1 MVLGSYSRQATQN
14 SREAAVNPPIAPR
27 PPALALGAQ
36 VDLPMLVV
44 DLERRDSRR
53 GEFTTLTLAH
63 QCERISTSPFWPED
77 RCRLA
82 GVRRG
87 QAVRVR
93 GEVGQFNG
101 RRQLKV
107 ATLVALGPDEVD
119 VRALLPSIASAAPFW
134 SALDRWRQAIP
145 GARLARTL
153 ALFFDDPAFR
163 ADFELC
169 PASTGGHH
177 AELGGLLRHT
187 WEVAAIGRAI
197 ARAVAADAD
206 LVLAG
211 AMLHDIGK
219 LEAYRWNGAFAI
231 TDPGAL
237 LGHVTL
243 GMLMLDRRIARE
255 PALPCSDRE
264 RLLLQ
269 HLIASHHGQQ
279 EFGAA
284 MPPMTLEAEILHFAD
299 NASAK
304 ATSMAT
310 ALATDEH
317 FDGENLVSSRP
328 LWEINKRRAYRGRSD
343 WGS

>member
-1 MVLGSYSRQATQN
+1 M
-14 SREAAVNPPIAPR
+14 R
-27 PPALALGAQ
+27 PPVAPPHPALTLGAQ

-53 GEFTTLTLAH
+53 GEFTILTLAH
-63 QCERISTSPFWPED
+63 QSERISTSPFWPED
-77 RCRLA
+77 RFRLA
-82 GVRRG
+82 GVTRG
-87 QAVRVR
+87 RAVQVR

-107 ATLVALGPDEVD
+107 AALVALGPDEID
-119 VRALLPSIASAAPFW
+119 LRGLLPSIASAVPFW
-134 SALDRWRQAIP
+134 CALDRWRGAIRGP
-145 GARLARTL
+145 HLSRTV
-153 ALFFDDPAFR
+153 ALFFDDAAFR
-163 ADFELC
+163 TRFESC
-169 PASTGGHH
+169 PASTSGHH

-197 ARAVAADAD
+197 ARTCAADAD

-219 LEAYRWNGAFAI
+219 LEAYRWDAGFEM
-231 TDPGAL
+231 TDAGAL

-243 GMLMLDRRIARE
+243 GMLMLDRRLGAQ
-255 PALPCSDRE
+255 PAPPCTDGE

-284 MPPMTLEAEILHFAD
+284 MAPMTLEAEILHFAD

-304 ATSMAT
+304 ATNMAKV
-310 ALATDEH
+310 LATDEN
-317 FDGENLVSSRP
+317 FDGETLLSSRT
-328 LWEINKRRAYRGRSD
+328 LWEIDRRRAYRGRSH
-343 WGS
+343 WGG